1 MVNTLVS
8 GSLDGTIRL
17 WDTISGEPVQTL
29 TGHTRGVLSVTL
41 NPDGDTLAS
50 ASLDGTVLLWN
61 FTPPMNMYA
70 TVGFSPSEIQS
81 PAIGEQLTFSL
92 SITDGGAV
100 TGYQATVRFDPSA
113 LRYLESSHGDYLLSD
128 AYAIPARV
136 TENRVTLAA
145 TSLAGETNGSGTLAT
160 VTFEVVAP
168 KASRLTLSDVLL
180 TNGAGRISYV
190 RVKTGYITKPL
201 LSVGDLDG
209 NGVVNVQ
216 DLVIVASNFSQTG
229 ENLADVNG
237 DGIVNIVDLTLV
249 AGAITN
255 TTSAPAVWNRDTAI
269 TLTRTDVQQ
278 WLREAQQVA
287 LSDPAF
293 QRGILVLQQLLAVL
307 TPKETALLPNY
318 PNPFNPETW
327 IPYQLAAPADVTLA
341 IYAADGK
348 LVRTLALGHQPA
360 GIYQDRSRAAYWD
373 GRNELG
379 EPVASSVYFYTLT
392 AGNFI
397 ATRKDGNYEVT
408 YRSVFQQLS
417 GCQ

>member
-1 MVNTLVS
+1 MAQYVC
-8 GSLDGTIRL
+8 
-17 WDTISGEPVQTL
+17 
-29 TGHTRGVLSVTL
+29 
-41 NPDGDTLAS
+41 
-50 ASLDGTVLLWN
+50 
-61 FTPPMNMYA
+61 
-70 TVGFSPSEIQS
+70 
-81 PAIGEQLTFSL
+81 
-92 SITDGGAV
+92 
-100 TGYQATVRFDPSA
+100 
-113 LRYLESSHGDYLLSD
+113 
-128 AYAIPARV
+128 
-136 TENRVTLAA
+136 
-145 TSLAGETNGSGTLAT
+145 SGTLAT

-180 TNGAGRISYV
+180 TNGAGSISYV

-293 QRGILVLQQLLAVL
+293 QRGILVLQQLLAAL

-360 GIYQDRSRAAYWD
+360 GIYQNRSRAVYWD

-392 AGNFI
+392 AGNFT
-397 ATRKDGNYEVT
+397 ATRKMVIMK
-408 YRSVFQQLS
+408 
-417 GCQ
+417 